1 MISEVCSWGC
11 APPDITA
18 SLKGPA
24 ALGCGRRLVQAG
36 NHINLGNWSPP
47 SHSPPPVSTPARVC
61 PPQQPGRLRWVRVT
75 GHAQTVHSPCSRGTE
90 RKVKW
95 RVLSKSHMSQREAA
109 QSRNWG
115 AMAMRHIQSNP
126 AQLHNIYKQGCW
138 CTSR

>member
-11 APPDITA
+11 APPDITP

-24 ALGCGRRLVQAG
+24 ALGCGRRVVQAG
-36 NHINLGNWSPP
+36 NDINLGNWIPLS
-47 SHSPPPVSTPARVC
+47 SSGLHSRPCLSSTAA
-61 PPQQPGRLRWVRVT
+61 GRLRWVGVT
-75 GHAQTVHSPCSRGTE
+75 GHAQTVHSPCSRGGTQ

-115 AMAMRHIQSNP
+115 AMAKGDIQSNP
-126 AQLHNIYKQGCW
+126 VQLHNIYKQGCW
-138 CTSR
+138 YTSR